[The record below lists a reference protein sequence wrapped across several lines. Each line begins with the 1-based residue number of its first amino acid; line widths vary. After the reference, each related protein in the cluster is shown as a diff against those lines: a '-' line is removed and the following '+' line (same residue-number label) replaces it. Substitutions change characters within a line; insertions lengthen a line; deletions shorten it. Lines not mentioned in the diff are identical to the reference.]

1 MQIMWAG
8 EKIMEDLESFRE
20 RIISMM
26 KRYQAYMTMQVD
38 EQIKKID
45 KADSKEDIVKI
56 MLTLPSPEKFNEFMN
71 EGRVEK

>member
-1 MQIMWAG
+1 
-8 EKIMEDLESFRE
+8 MEDLESFRE

-26 KRYQAYMTMQVD
+26 KRYQSWMTMQVD

-45 KADSKEDIVKI
+45 KADSKEDIVRV
-56 MLTLPSPEKFNEFMN
+56 MLTMPSQDKFEEFMN